1 MRVYPGENPP
11 KTDRSWLRDCI
22 KMGLEKPCRDS
33 NHTAGGRKPTMSTG
47 RTSERTLFRRRGNQ
61 GPPYKCPVL
70 REKLW
75 DWFVDVR
82 RSLAS
87 TISPKFV
94 LLQTKSMAAEILAV
108 QRRTGQ
114 YAPMPKI
121 DKHWLLRWKRDHGV
135 VFRKPNLRYKAS
147 KATMTARLRAM
158 WANTFRVRRLAQRLL
173 GHDLDNHFY
182 GIDEK
187 PLHFNEGG
195 SKCIRT
201 LEIAGAPAVRL
212 KQNHA
217 ATRERVS
224 VMTMTTSNLAAIAV
238 PGGLPVPSLSFV
250 LPCISASACL
260 CGSATGLEPVTV
272 VQNA

>member
-1 MRVYPGENPP
+1 
-11 KTDRSWLRDCI
+11 
-22 KMGLEKPCRDS
+22 
-33 NHTAGGRKPTMSTG
+33 
-47 RTSERTLFRRRGNQ
+47 
-61 GPPYKCPVL
+61 L